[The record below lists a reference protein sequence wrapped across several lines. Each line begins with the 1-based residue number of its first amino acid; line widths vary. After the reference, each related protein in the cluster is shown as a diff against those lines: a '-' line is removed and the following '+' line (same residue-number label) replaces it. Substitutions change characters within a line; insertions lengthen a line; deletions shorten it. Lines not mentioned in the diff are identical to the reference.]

1 MENGESVFDK
11 NNRLRAKIG
20 LPPLPQPGT
29 IVQLDSDLIVDSST
43 AIVSTTEKED
53 VDNNEKTMCTKND
66 KGRPPRKSKRRKIVK
81 KKDKRKFAGLIVE
94 GVPSLWLESEVDVD
108 SILDNMKQSSIYV
121 NCLSKNNRF
130 VVDFQLEFLFTNHL
144 WIRFKNKCDSS
155 LSDCMATKES
165 EIGVRSAKYFRQ
177 CTDNQQWLQTES
189 FNVLPSSFVFSIA
202 FNDEWRSSMQLL
214 SYEFM
219 RVYHRSHIYS
229 LDASDLSEKI
239 NSLVAE
245 SLSTEV
251 SSLF

>member
-1 MENGESVFDK
+1 
-11 NNRLRAKIG
+11 
-20 LPPLPQPGT
+20 
-29 IVQLDSDLIVDSST
+29 
-43 AIVSTTEKED
+43 
-53 VDNNEKTMCTKND
+53 
-66 KGRPPRKSKRRKIVK
+66 
-81 KKDKRKFAGLIVE
+81 
-94 GVPSLWLESEVDVD
+94 
-108 SILDNMKQSSIYV
+108 
-121 NCLSKNNRF
+121 
-130 VVDFQLEFLFTNHL
+130 
-144 WIRFKNKCDSS
+144 
-155 LSDCMATKES
+155 MATKES

-177 CTDNQQWLQTES
+177 CTDNQQWLQTKS

-202 FNDEWRSSMQLL
+202 FNDEWRSSIQLL